1 MDGDKLREKIKEYIL
16 REASGG
22 KLPCRKAFTIAGELD
37 CPPAV
42 IGEMCD
48 ELKVKISGCQLG
60 CF

>member
-1 MDGDKLREKIKEYIL
+1 VDVEQEKLKTRL
-16 REASGG
+16 QQEAAQG